1 MVKRKNGAIIGVFI
15 VLVLIIIVLA
25 YPYFSSAISGI
36 QKSVGTSSNSTPKPQ
51 LFSVELTPSSQTVVT
66 ELSQLANFN
75 VKITGTLSEPFAVN
89 LHVGINS
96 PLTGSEMVDTI
107 NSQSIFTAPI
117 IEGNSQ
123 TYQIGT
129 AFYNDFGVAGTTYH
143 AYVTVIDSQ
152 GNSYSSN
159 SVNVIVK

>member
-1 MVKRKNGAIIGVFI
+1 LVRRKSGAIIGI
-15 VLVLIIIVLA
+15 IILLVLIIVILA
-25 YPYFSSAISGI
+25 YPYLINAISGL
-36 QKSVGTSSNSTPKPQ
+36 SNSTPKPQ
-51 LFSVELTPSSQTVVT
+51 LFSVELTPSSQTTVI
-66 ELSQLANFN
+66 ELSQQASFN
-75 VKITGTLSEPFAVN
+75 VKITGTISEPFAIN
-89 LHVGINS
+89 LHIGINS
-96 PLTGSEMVDTI
+96 PLTGSEIIDTT

-117 IEGNSQ
+117 IQGNSK

-129 AFYNDFGVAGTTYH
+129 AMYVVYGVAGTTYH